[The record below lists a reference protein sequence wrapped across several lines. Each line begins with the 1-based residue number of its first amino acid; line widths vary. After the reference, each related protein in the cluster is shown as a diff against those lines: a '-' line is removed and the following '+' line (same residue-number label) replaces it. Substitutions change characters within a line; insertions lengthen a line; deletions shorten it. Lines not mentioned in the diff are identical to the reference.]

1 MLWIYAGIDILKAF
15 KTAQSELPEKYIDLS
30 KISAEELSK
39 SVGDVCDHH
48 ASGHIFL
55 GFLDPLLMLHP
66 TEETKLRK
74 GFLKFD
80 VSVVVSNPLI
90 LPLSWKNG
98 TSRLRMIEGSHHA
111 RHAEIIDNGGTPLI
125 QHETG
130 HGSAPTQTTDKR
142 DTDKGRKKRST
153 APRRKQKGQDQTT
166 KS

>member
-15 KTAQSELPEKYIDLS
+15 KLAQSELPTVYIDLS
-30 KISAEELSK
+30 KVTSEELSK
-39 SVGDVCDHH
+39 SIRDVYDHH

-55 GFLDPLLMLHP
+55 GYLDPLLMLHP

-74 GFLKFD
+74 GFEKFD
-80 VSVVVSNPLI
+80 VSIIVSNPLI

-98 TSRLRMIEGSHHA
+98 TSRLRVIEGSHHA
-111 RHAEIIDNGGTPLI
+111 RHSKTIDDGGTPLI

-130 HGSAPTQTTDKR
+130 HGPVAPQTTDQR

-153 APRRKQKGQDQTT
+153 APRRKQTGQDQKT